1 MTTMSQETISIP
13 ARDGYALAASVYRP
27 REDRGRVIVLSSA
40 MAVKRGFYDRLAA
53 FFSSTGHTVITYDY
67 RGIGGSRN
75 GSLRG
80 FEATVSDWG
89 LLDQQGVIEWTTQRY
104 SPDRLFLFG
113 HSAGG
118 QLAGMIADPT
128 PINAMVT
135 VASQSGYWRIQG
147 KGQKA
152 AVAFHSHVS
161 LPGLPKIFGY
171 MPWSRISKAEDLP
184 KGVSEEWARWIRSP
198 DYLLG
203 DDSLPL
209 DRYSRFTAPVLAYSL
224 ADDTWGTRE
233 AVNAMM
239 SAYPNVEHR
248 HIEPSEIGIESIGH
262 FGFFRPE
269 ARPLWE
275 DVVAWLEAH

>member
-1 MTTMSQETISIP
+1 MTAAPTNTTTIP
-13 ARDGYALAASVYRP
+13 ARDGYQLAATIRTPADS
-27 REDRGRVIVLSSA
+27 RGRVVVISSA
-40 MAVKRGFYDRLAA
+40 MAVKRGFYDRLADYFLA
-53 FFSSTGHTVITYDY
+53 AGYTVITYDY
-67 RGIGGSRN
+67 RGIGGSRK

-80 FEATVSDWG
+80 FEATLSDWA
-89 LLDQQGVIEWTTQRY
+89 LLDMQGVIEWTTQTLH
-104 SPDRLFLFG
+104 PDRLFLFG

-128 PINAMVT
+128 PIDAMVT

-147 KGQKA
+147 KGQRMV
-152 AVAFHSHVS
+152 VAFHSHVA

-171 MPWSRISKAEDLP
+171 MPWSRISKAEDIP

-239 SAYPNVEHR
+239 SAYPNVERR
-248 HIEPSEIGIESIGH
+248 HVEPSDIGVESIGH

-269 ARPLWE
+269 SKPLWD
-275 DVVAWLEAH
+275 DVVTWLETH

>member
-1 MTTMSQETISIP
+1 MTTTTLETMTIP
-13 ARDGYALAASVYRP
+13 ARDGYALEATVYRP
-27 REDRGRVIVLSSA
+27 QNESDRVIVLSSA
-40 MAVKRGFYDRLAA
+40 MAVKRGFYDRLASFLA
-53 FFSSTGHTVITYDY
+53 RAGHTVITYDY

-80 FEATVSDWG
+80 FKATVSDWG
-89 LLDQQGVIEWTTQRY
+89 LLDQQGVIEWTKQTY
-104 SPDRLFLFG
+104 SPGRLFLFG

-118 QLAGMIADPT
+118 QLAGMIAEPT
-128 PINAMVT
+128 SIDAMVT
-135 VASQSGYWRIQG
+135 VASQSGYWRLQG

-171 MPWSRISKAEDLP
+171 MPWSRISKAEDIP

-209 DRYSRFTAPVLAYSL
+209 NRYTRFVAPVLAYSL

-239 SAYPNVEHR
+239 SAYPNVERR
-248 HIEPSEIGIESIGH
+248 HVEPSEIGVSSIGH

-269 ARPLWE
+269 AKPLWN
-275 DVVAWLEAH
+275 DVVAWLETH

>member
-1 MTTMSQETISIP
+1 MTTTAPETIKVP
-13 ARDGYALAASVYRP
+13 ARDGYQLAASIRQP
-27 REDRGRVIVLSSA
+27 HEDRSRIIVLSSA
-40 MAVKRGFYDRLAA
+40 MAVKRGFYDRLADFLA
-53 FFSSTGHTVITYDY
+53 TAGYTVITYDY
-67 RGIGGSRN
+67 RGIGGSRD

-80 FEATVSDWG
+80 FEATLSDWA
-89 LLDQQGVIEWTTQRY
+89 LLDQQGVIEWTKQTY
-104 SPDRLFLFG
+104 SPGRLFLFG

-118 QLAGMIADPT
+118 QLAGMIADPSLVD
-128 PINAMVT
+128 AMVT

-147 KGQKA
+147 KGQRA
-152 AVAFHSHVS
+152 AVAFHSHIS

-171 MPWSRISKAEDLP
+171 MPWSRISKAEDIP

-239 SAYPNVEHR
+239 SAYPNVERR
-248 HIEPSEIGIESIGH
+248 HIEPSEIGVASIGH

-269 ARPLWE
+269 AKPLWD
-275 DVVAWLEAH
+275 DVVSWLDSH